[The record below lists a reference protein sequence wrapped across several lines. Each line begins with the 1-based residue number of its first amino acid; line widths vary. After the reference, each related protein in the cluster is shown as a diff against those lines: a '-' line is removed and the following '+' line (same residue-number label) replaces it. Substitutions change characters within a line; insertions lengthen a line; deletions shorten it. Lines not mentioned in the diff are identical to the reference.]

1 MLTRVLEPEVMDTAE
16 EAADYD
22 SMDHAAVNRCFVE
35 DWGQFCQCQGLDPT
49 AEQRMLDV
57 GTGTALIPI
66 EFARQFPRLS
76 IVAIDLAEEMLQRG
90 RMNVA
95 AAGFADRIDLRFV
108 DAKQSMSRS
117 GEYQTVV
124 SNSIIHHIPEPL
136 QCLQRMVQSLA
147 PGGVLL
153 VRDLYRPDSLEDV
166 EQLVQQ
172 YAAEATSRQQQLFR
186 QSFQAAL
193 TVADVAELLKQVGIP
208 ASAVR
213 MTSDRHWTIAWR
225 QTT

>member
-1 MLTRVLEPEVMDTAE
+1 MLSRVLEPEVMDTAE

-35 DWGQFCQCQGLDPT
+35 DWRQFCLYQGLDPT

-95 AAGFADRIDLRFV
+95 AAGFADRIELRQV
-108 DAKQSMSRS
+108 DAKQAMSRP
-117 GEYQTVV
+117 GAYQTVV

-136 QCLQRMVQSLA
+136 QCLQRMVQALA

-153 VRDLYRPDSLEDV
+153 VRDLYRPDSLLDV
-166 EQLVQQ
+166 EQLVQR

-186 QSFQAAL
+186 QSFEAAL
-193 TVADVAELLKQVGIP
+193 TVADVVDLLIQVGIP

-225 QTT
+225 QGT